1 MSSGMNR
8 QVLLANRPKGEPQ
21 ESDFT
26 LVEAPIPEPGPGQFL
41 GRTIY
46 LSLDPY
52 MRGRMSAAASY
63 AQPAEVGQ
71 VMVGG
76 TVSQVVRSQHPGFAD
91 GDFALGYSGWQEY
104 AVSDGRGVH
113 KIDPGQGPIS
123 YFLGVL
129 GMPGLTAYAAL
140 LDIGRPRAGETVV
153 VSSAAGA
160 VGSVVGQI
168 AKIQGCRAVGVA
180 GSDAKCAHAVSVFG
194 FDACINRR
202 TEDLHAAL
210 ARTCPSGIDIYYDN
224 VAGPVLEAV
233 LRHLNV
239 GARIPL
245 VGLIAQ
251 YNATTLPPGPNL
263 LPLLIKR
270 ALIQGF
276 LVIDHEH
283 RREAFLRDV
292 SGWLKDGR
300 LKYKEDVVQGLE
312 NAPRAFLGLFRGENF
327 GKLLV
332 QVSPDPTKPG
342 APRR

>member
-1 MSSGMNR
+1 MSSSVNR
-8 QVLLANRPKGEPQ
+8 QVVLVNRPKGEPQ
-21 ESDFT
+21 ESDFS
-26 LVEAPIPEPGPGQFL
+26 LIEAPIPEPGPGQFL
-41 GRTIY
+41 CRTIY

-52 MRGRMSAAASY
+52 MRGRMRAAASY
-63 AQPAEVGQ
+63 AKPVEVGQ

-76 TVSQVVRSQHPGFAD
+76 TVSQVVRSQHAGLAD
-91 GDFALGYSGWQEY
+91 GDVVLGYSGWQEY
-104 AVSDGRGVH
+104 AVSDGQGVY
-113 KIDPGQGPIS
+113 KLDPRQGPIS
-123 YFLGVL
+123 YYLGVL

-140 LDIGRPRAGETVV
+140 LDIGRPKAGETVV

-168 AKIQGCRAVGVA
+168 AKIKGCRVVGIA
-180 GSDAKCAHAVSVFG
+180 GSDAKCAYLVNELG

-202 TEDLHAAL
+202 TEDLNAAL
-210 ARTCPSGIDIYYDN
+210 ARTCPAAIDIYYDN
-224 VAGPVLEAV
+224 VAGPLLEAV

-245 VGLIAQ
+245 VGLISQ
-251 YNATTLPPGPNL
+251 YNAPTPPPGPNL
-263 LPLLIKR
+263 MPLLIKR

-276 LVIDHEH
+276 LVIDYEH

-292 SGWLKDGR
+292 SSWLKEGK
-300 LKYKEDVVQGLE
+300 LKYREDVVQGLE

-332 QVSPDPTKPG
+332 RVSPDPTKSG
-342 APRR
+342 TS